1 VHYEATEQD
10 STAARR
16 PYSSS
21 GAGPRPN

>member
-10 STAARR
+10 SSPARH

-21 GAGPRPN
+21 GTGPRPN